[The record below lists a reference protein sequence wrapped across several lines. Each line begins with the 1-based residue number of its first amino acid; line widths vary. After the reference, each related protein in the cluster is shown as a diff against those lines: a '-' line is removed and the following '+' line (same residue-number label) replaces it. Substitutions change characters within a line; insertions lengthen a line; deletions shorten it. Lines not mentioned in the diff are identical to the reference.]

1 MFDCLFGRL
10 SGWVVCLFDFRN
22 AICLCWLALARPWV
36 GEDEDPRG
44 VNEDPR
50 GVNVQELLNKHAKT
64 SYNGLCNVVNMGQP
78 HRKRYLDTV
87 CLLRTCELLDPMSG
101 GACI

>member
-1 MFDCLFGRL
+1 MQFVYV
-10 SGWVVCLFDFRN
+10 GWHWHDHGSAKTKIRE
-22 AICLCWLALARPWV
+22 
-36 GEDEDPRG
+36 GSTSD
-44 VNEDPR
+44 EDPR